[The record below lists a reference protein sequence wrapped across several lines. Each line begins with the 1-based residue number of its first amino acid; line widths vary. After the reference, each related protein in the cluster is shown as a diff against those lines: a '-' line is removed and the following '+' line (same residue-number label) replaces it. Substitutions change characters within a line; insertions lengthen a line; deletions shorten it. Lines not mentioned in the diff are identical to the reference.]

1 MLQDT
6 WHKIDTIIKFGEL
19 GPIVEWV
26 NKNCTNNWNYDI
38 LESAGRDA
46 GIYRFYFRED
56 RDAVAF
62 TLWKKR

>member
-6 WHKIDTIIKFGEL
+6 WHKIEVGLNFGEL
-19 GPIVEWV
+19 NPLLKWVEEH
-26 NKNCTNNWNYDI
+26 CSSNWNYEI
-38 LESAGRDA
+38 IESAGRDA

-62 TLWKKR
+62 TLWKT